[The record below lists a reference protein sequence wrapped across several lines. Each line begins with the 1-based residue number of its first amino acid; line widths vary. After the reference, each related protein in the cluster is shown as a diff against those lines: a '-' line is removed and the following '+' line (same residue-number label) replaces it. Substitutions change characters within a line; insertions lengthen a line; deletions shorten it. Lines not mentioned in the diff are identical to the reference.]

1 MKILFRVVS
10 VIILAILL
18 LGFSE
23 RHFLKRY
30 LSYTGDPL
38 TVPLSWY
45 DPIEKVTGQKD
56 DDLQIASGDILT
68 IKKTALDK
76 ASEFAKAESALSL
89 MVIHRGIIQHE
100 EYWENEDRSVR
111 FNPQSMSKTVLAMI
125 TGIAIS

>member
-10 VIILAILL
+10 VIIVTILL

-56 DDLQIASGDILT
+56 DDLQIASGNILT
-68 IKKTALDK
+68 IKKTALD
-76 ASEFAKAESALSL
+76 
-89 MVIHRGIIQHE
+89 RG
-100 EYWENEDRSVR
+100 
-111 FNPQSMSKTVLAMI
+111 K
-125 TGIAIS
+125 IAIFLGRSSFFILLINITHLLLFCID